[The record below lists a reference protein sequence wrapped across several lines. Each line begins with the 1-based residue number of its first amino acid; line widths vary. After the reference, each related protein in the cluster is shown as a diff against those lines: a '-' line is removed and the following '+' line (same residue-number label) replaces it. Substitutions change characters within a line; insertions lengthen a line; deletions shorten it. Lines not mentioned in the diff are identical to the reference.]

1 MAELNWKGDQVT
13 GSLDDA
19 IQNAL
24 QAGGELLR
32 DAAVERTP
40 IETSTLRGTAKVSTS
55 DTQAA
60 VSYDTVYA
68 RRQHEEIG
76 WNHPGGGEAK
86 YLENALLDNQ
96 DKILDAMGKELSRG
110 FKR

>member
-1 MAELNWKGDQVT
+1 MAELNWKGGQVAT
-13 GSLDDA
+13 SIDDA
-19 IQNAL
+19 IQDAL
-24 QAGGELLR
+24 QSGAELLR

-55 DTQAA
+55 GTQAA
-60 VSYDTVYA
+60 VSYDTRYA

-86 YLENALLDNQ
+86 FLENALLDNQ
-96 DKILDAMGKELSRG
+96 EKIMKAMGAQIKGALS
-110 FKR
+110 

>member
-1 MAELNWKGDQVT
+1 MAELNWKGEQIT

-19 IQNAL
+19 IRDAL

-40 IETSTLRGTAKVSTS
+40 IETSTLRGTAKVST
-55 DTQAA
+55 DGEKAA
-60 VSYDTVYA
+60 VSYNTRYA

-86 YLENALLDNQ
+86 FLENALLDNQ
-96 DKILDAMGKELSRG
+96 DTILKAMGQELGRV
-110 FKR
+110 FK

>member
-1 MAELNWKGDQVT
+1 MAELNWKGNTVT
-13 GSLDDA
+13 GDLDAA
-19 IQNAL
+19 IQDAL

-32 DAAVERTP
+32 DAAVQRTP
-40 IETSTLRGTAKVSTS
+40 VETSTLRGTAKVSTS
-55 DTQAA
+55 PTKAA

-96 DKILDAMGKELSRG
+96 DRILKAMANQIKGALS
-110 FKR
+110 